1 MLPDWGVL
9 LVALAYI
16 LGLFGIAYV
25 VDRRARA
32 GQTIIDSPVVYS
44 LSLAVYATSWT
55 FYGSVGRAAASGV
68 GFLPIYLGPT
78 LMALLWWFVLRRTV
92 RVAKTNSITSIADF
106 LGSRYGQSALLG
118 GTVAA
123 IAVVGITPYI
133 ALQLKA
139 ISQSWDVLLRYPDV
153 IPASGSRPFYADTA
167 FGAAVLLTLFC
178 MMFGARDL
186 DSSRR
191 HEGLVA
197 TIAFESLVK
206 LLAFLAVG
214 VFVTFG
220 VFGGPSDI
228 FGQVAASAAYAH
240 LLGGDAAFSY
250 GDWLALTWLSMMAI
264 MLLPRQFHMAVIGNT
279 RESHIKTAM
288 WMFPSYL
295 LLINIFVLPIAFGG
309 LLSFPGAPP
318 TAADYFVLTLPLS
331 HQQQGL
337 ALLVFVGGLSAATGM
352 VIVESIALS
361 TMILNNL
368 VVPWLVRLGRS
379 RDISG
384 LLINSKRLA
393 IALTIFLGFGFHH
406 LIGESYTLVNIGLIS
421 FAAVAQF
428 APAFFGGLYWRR
440 ATRPGALA
448 GLTAGFLIWCYT
460 LLLPAFVRSGW
471 VAPGI
476 LEVGPFGIGWLRPE
490 GLFGVSGIGF
500 WANTVFW
507 SLACNLGLFTVVSL
521 WTKPTG
527 LEVTQ
532 AERFVGALDAPSGSA
547 AVVPPAS
554 AEPVRQLAPAAV
566 QAFTPERMEAL
577 VAKFMGRE
585 RAAAAFQ
592 AFFAERGIRDRARMT
607 EAERRDLTGLAERL
621 LSGAVGTASV
631 QAILEGLGA
640 GAPDR
645 VEAIVDLFGSVSQ
658 SLEQSREELQRRVR
672 ELSLLNEATQRIA
685 ATLDPQVMMDRVLEL
700 VDREFEFERLTV
712 RLLDPDGL
720 LRIKSQVGLPSD
732 SDFSAGDPVS
742 RETTF
747 GQSFLENRVIVVED
761 TALIQRPLALPTPD
775 TPVPGSF
782 VHTPI
787 AVDERPVGVLSA
799 YLAAGRVRF
808 SPELLQFFR
817 TLAGE
822 LGLGLRNAQ
831 TYRALDDLSRELEL
845 KVQQRTAELEQAN
858 QRLQELDRLK
868 SEFVA
873 TVSHELRTPMT
884 SIRSLSESLLS
895 GLESGNLDL
904 ETQRQILAIIV
915 QENQRLS
922 RLINQI
928 LDLSKIEAGEMTW
941 QLELL
946 DLGDVAVQAVAS
958 NRALFADKEI
968 VLSVATPTG
977 PTPVL
982 ADRDKLIQVMTNL
995 LSNAAKFTDRGGR
1008 VHVQTRRQGGR
1019 GVVEVQDNGVGLRP
1033 DQLRSVFE
1041 KFRQGGHTL
1050 TAKPEGTG
1058 LGLPISREIVE
1069 RHGGTLTASGAPGQG
1084 SCFQMALPLARSEA
1098 ELAPGT
1104 APALTESKAPA
1115 ASGTSPRR

>member
-1 MLPDWGVL
+1 MLSEVGVL
-9 LVALAYI
+9 AVALAYV
-16 LGLFGIAYV
+16 LGLFGIAYY
-25 VDRRARA
+25 VDRQAQA
-32 GQTIIDSPVVYS
+32 GRGVIDSPVIYA

-55 FYGSVGRAAASGV
+55 FYGSVGRAAAAGI

-78 LMALLWWFVLRRTV
+78 LMALLWWFVLRKTV
-92 RVAKTNSITSIADF
+92 RIAKTNSITSIADF

-153 IPASGSRPFYADTA
+153 IPPSGSRPFYADTA
-167 FGAAVLLTLFC
+167 LGAAALLTLFC
-178 MMFGARDL
+178 IMFGARDL

-197 TIAFESLVK
+197 TIAFESIVK

-220 VFGGPSDI
+220 AFGGPADI
-228 FGQVAASAAYAH
+228 FERAAARPEYAH

-264 MLLPRQFHMAVIGNT
+264 MLLPRQFHMSVIGNT
-279 RESHIKTAM
+279 HESHIKTAM
-288 WMFPSYL
+288 WMFPTYL
-295 LLINIFVLPIAFGG
+295 LLINLFVLPIAFGG
-309 LLSFPGAPP
+309 LLTFPGAPA

-331 HQQQGL
+331 HQEHWL
-337 ALLVFVGGLSAATGM
+337 ALFVFVGGLSAATGM

-368 VVPWLVRLGRS
+368 VVPWLVRLGKS

-384 LLINSKRLA
+384 LLITSKRLA
-393 IALTIFLGFGFHH
+393 IALTIFLGYGFHH

-448 GLTAGFLIWCYT
+448 GLAIGFLIWFYT

-471 VAPGI
+471 VAASLLEAGPLGI
-476 LEVGPFGIGWLRPE
+476 AWLRPE
-490 GLFGVSGIGF
+490 YLFGVTNLGF

-507 SLACNLGLFTVVSL
+507 SVAANVIAYVGVSL
-521 WTKPTG
+521 CTRPTP
-527 LEVTQ
+527 LEVAQ
-532 AERFVGALDAPSGSA
+532 AERFVGL
-547 AVVPPAS
+547 
-554 AEPVRQLAPAAV
+554 AEPEPGRPVTSGDPRQI
-566 QAFTPERMEAL
+566 TPERMEDL

-585 RAAAAFQ
+585 RAAAAFD
-592 AFFAERGIRDRARMT
+592 AFFAERGIEDRTSLT
-607 EAERRDLTGLAERL
+607 EADRQELTQLAERL
-621 LSGAVGTASV
+621 LSGAVGTASA
-631 QAILEGLGA
+631 QAIMEGFGEA
-640 GAPDR
+640 APER
-645 VEAIVDLFGSVSQ
+645 VEAIVDLFGRVSQ

-685 ATLDPQVMMDRVLEL
+685 NTLDPQQMMDRVLEL
-700 VDREFEFERLTV
+700 LHRELEFERLII
-712 RLLDPDGL
+712 RLRDSDGR
-720 LRIKSQVGLPSD
+720 LRIKSQVGLPPD
-732 SDFSAGDPVS
+732 SDFSAGDPID
-742 RETTF
+742 RQTTF
-747 GQSFLENRVIVVED
+747 GQSFLDNQVIVVED
-761 TALIQRPLALPTPD
+761 TAQIQRPLALPTPN

-782 VHTPI
+782 VHAPI

-799 YLAAGRVRF
+799 YLAAGRVYF

-831 TYRALDDLSRELEL
+831 HYRALDDLSRDLEQ
-845 KVQQRTAELEQAN
+845 KVHQRTAELEQAN
-858 QRLQELDRLK
+858 RRLQELDRLK
-868 SEFVA
+868 SDFVA

-884 SIRSLSESLLS
+884 SIRSLSESLLD
-895 GLESGNLDL
+895 GLERGDISRDV
-904 ETQRQILAIIV
+904 QREVLAIIV

-922 RLINQI
+922 RMINQI
-928 LDLSKIEAGEMTW
+928 LDLSKIEAGAMSWE
-941 QLELL
+941 LEPL
-946 DLGDVAVQAVAS
+946 DLGEVVAQAVSA
-958 NRALFADKEI
+958 NRALFDDKGI
-968 VLSVATPTG
+968 ALSAASATL
-977 PTPVL
+977 PVPVV
-982 ADRDKLIQVMTNL
+982 ADRDKIVQVLTNL
-995 LSNAAKFTDRGGR
+995 LSNAAKFTASGGR
-1008 VHVQTRRQGGR
+1008 VQVRVGR
-1019 GVVEVQDNGVGLRP
+1019 EDGQAIVEVEDSGVGIPP
-1033 DQLRSVFE
+1033 DQLDAVFE
-1041 KFRQGGHTL
+1041 KFRQVGDPL
-1050 TAKPEGTG
+1050 TDKPKGTG

-1069 RHGGTLTASGAPGQG
+1069 QHGGTLTARGEPGWG
-1084 SCFQMALPLARSEA
+1084 SCFRVSLPLTGTDA
-1098 ELAPGT
+1098 GT
-1104 APALTESKAPA
+1104 ARTGPPESATADHAPIPGA
-1115 ASGTSPRR
+1115 TTSRPRV

>member
-1 MLPDWGVL
+1 VLSEVGVL
-9 LVALAYI
+9 AVALAYV
-16 LGLFGIAYV
+16 LGLFGIAYY
-25 VDRRARA
+25 VDRKARA
-32 GQTIIDSPVVYS
+32 GRGLIDSPVIYA

-55 FYGSVGRAAASGV
+55 FYGSVGRAAASGI

-78 LMALLWWFVLRRTV
+78 LMAFLWWFVLRKTV
-92 RVAKTNSITSIADF
+92 RIAKTNSITSIADF

-153 IPASGSRPFYADTA
+153 IQPSGNRPFYADTA
-167 FGAAVLLTLFC
+167 LGAAALLTLFC
-178 MMFGARDL
+178 IMFGARDL

-197 TIAFESLVK
+197 TIAFESIVK

-220 VFGGPSDI
+220 AFGGPADI
-228 FGQVAASAAYAH
+228 FERAAARPELAH
-240 LLGGDAAFSY
+240 LLGGDATFSY

-264 MLLPRQFHMAVIGNT
+264 TLLPRQFHMSVIGNT

-288 WMFPSYL
+288 WMFPTYL
-295 LLINIFVLPIAFGG
+295 LLINLFVLPIALGG
-309 LLSFPGAPP
+309 LLTFPGAPA

-331 HQQQGL
+331 HHEQWL
-337 ALLVFVGGLSAATGM
+337 ALFVFVGGISAATGM

-368 VVPWLVRLGRS
+368 VVPWLVRLGKS

-393 IALTIFLGFGFHH
+393 IALTIFLGYGFHH

-428 APAFFGGLYWRR
+428 GPAFFGGLYWRR
-440 ATRPGALA
+440 ATRQGALA
-448 GLTAGFLIWCYT
+448 GLLVGFLVWFYT

-471 VAPGI
+471 VPASLLDAGPLGI
-476 LEVGPFGIGWLRPE
+476 SWLRPE
-490 GLFGVSGIGF
+490 HLFGVEQLGF

-507 SLACNLGLFTVVSL
+507 SMAANVVAYIGVSL
-521 WTKPTG
+521 STRPTA

-532 AERFVGALDAPSGSA
+532 AERFVGRTGP
-547 AVVPPAS
+547 
-554 AEPVRQLAPAAV
+554 EPGRPVTRGGRQ
-566 QAFTPERMEAL
+566 QFTPERLEDL

-585 RAAAAFQ
+585 RAAVAFR
-592 AFFAERGIRDRARMT
+592 AFFAERGTGDPSSLT
-607 EAERRDLTGLAERL
+607 EAERLELTQLAERL

-631 QAILEGLGA
+631 QAIMEGLGEA
-640 GAPDR
+640 APER
-645 VEAIVDLFGSVSQ
+645 VEAIVDLFGRVSQ

-685 ATLDPQVMMDRVLEL
+685 ATLDPTQMMDRVLEL
-700 VDREFEFERLTV
+700 LHRELEFERLTV
-712 RLLDPDGL
+712 RLRDPDGR
-720 LRIKSQVGLPSD
+720 LRIKSQVGLPAD
-732 SDFSAGDPVS
+732 SDLSAGDPVS
-742 RETTF
+742 RDSTF
-747 GQSFLENRVIVVED
+747 GQSFLDNRVIVVED
-761 TALIQRPLALPTPD
+761 TARIQRPLVLPTPN

-782 VHTPI
+782 VHAPI

-799 YLAAGRVRF
+799 YLAAGRVYF
-808 SPELLQFFR
+808 SPELVQFFR

-831 TYRALDDLSRELEL
+831 HYHALDDLSRELEQ
-845 KVQQRTAELEQAN
+845 KVQQRTAELEEAN
-858 QRLQELDRLK
+858 RRLREVDRLK
-868 SEFVA
+868 SDFVA

-884 SIRSLSESLLS
+884 SIRSLSESLLD
-895 GLESGNLDL
+895 GLERGAISR
-904 ETQRQILAIIV
+904 EAQREVLAIIV

-922 RLINQI
+922 RMINQI
-928 LDLSKIEAGEMTW
+928 LDLSKIEAGAMSWEM
-941 QLELL
+941 EPL
-946 DLGDVAVQAVAS
+946 DLGDVVVQAISA
-958 NRALFADKEI
+958 NRALFDDKSI
-968 VLSVATPTG
+968 TLSTTTEPG
-977 PTPVL
+977 IIPVV
-982 ADRDKLIQVMTNL
+982 ADRDKIVQVLTNL
-995 LSNAAKFTDRGGR
+995 LSNAAKFTSPGG
-1008 VHVQTRRQGGR
+1008 HVQVRTVRDNGHAI
-1019 GVVEVQDNGVGLRP
+1019 VEVEDSGVGISP
-1033 DQLRSVFE
+1033 DQLDAVFE
-1041 KFRQGGHTL
+1041 KFRQVGDPL

-1069 RHGGTLTASGAPGQG
+1069 RHGGTLTALGAPGWG
-1084 SCFQMALPLARSEA
+1084 SCFRVALPLASTGADECGSEA
-1098 ELAPGT
+1098 DGPPPDGADRTPLARPT
-1104 APALTESKAPA
+1104 LDV
-1115 ASGTSPRR
+1115 RDDVRIV